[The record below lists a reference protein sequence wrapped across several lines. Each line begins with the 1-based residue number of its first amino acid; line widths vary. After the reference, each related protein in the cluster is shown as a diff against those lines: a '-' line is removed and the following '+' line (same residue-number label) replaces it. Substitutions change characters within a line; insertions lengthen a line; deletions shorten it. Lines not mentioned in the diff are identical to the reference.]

1 MTAETVDD
9 ILSSIVNIIA
19 ELSKDIKSNTGKKNI
34 QTSQDNKVKLKEIAK
49 KLKSIKTKLI
59 ELYQP
64 KKTIQT
70 RLDINE

>member
-9 ILSSIVNIIA
+9 ILSDIVSIIT

-49 KLKSIKTKLI
+49 KLKLIKTKLI

-70 RLDINE
+70 TLDINE

>member
-9 ILSSIVNIIA
+9 ILSDIVSIIT
-19 ELSKDIKSNTGKKNI
+19 ELSKDIKSNTSKKNI

-70 RLDINE
+70 TLDINE

>member
-9 ILSSIVNIIA
+9 ILSDIVSIIA
-19 ELSKDIKSNTGKKNI
+19 ELSKDIKSNTSKKNI
-34 QTSQDNKVKLKEIAK
+34 QTSQDNKIKLKEIAK

-70 RLDINE
+70 RLDINK

>member
-49 KLKSIKTKLI
+49 ILKSIKTKLI

>member
-9 ILSSIVNIIA
+9 ILSGIVSIIT

>member
-9 ILSSIVNIIA
+9 ILSSIVSIIT
-19 ELSKDIKSNTGKKNI
+19 ELSKDIKSNTSKKNI

>member
-9 ILSSIVNIIA
+9 ILSSIVSIIA
-19 ELSKDIKSNTGKKNI
+19 ELSKDIKSNTSKKNI

>member
-9 ILSSIVNIIA
+9 ILSGIISIIA
-19 ELSKDIKSNTGKKNI
+19 ELSKDIKSNTSKKNI